1 MNQPIALNIGDKN
14 LCKDNPPYI
23 IAEIGSNFDQD
34 INKAFKLIE
43 VASNSGANAVKFQLF
58 NSDILY
64 PNKDGPY
71 KIFKEIELNPKWLN
85 NLKECAKNNNVHFL
99 ASAFD
104 DSSFNCLEENKI
116 IAHKI
121 ASSETT
127 NLGYVHKV
135 ALTGKP
141 IIISTGMCDFIDIE
155 EALNVSIAANNHQIC
170 IMQCSSVYPTK
181 IDEANLNVITSLQ
194 KRFNKIIGFSDHTQN
209 NIAAITAVGLGARV
223 FEKHIT
229 LDPKSKGPDHFYASN
244 PDDFKEYI
252 HSIKQAFLSLGSYD
266 KNLLPQEKEMGR
278 RNGIYLKRDIEEG
291 EIITIDDFILKRPCL
306 GLRERYLSMIIGKKF
321 IKKLPANHVIQF
333 EDILF

>member
-1 MNQPIALNIGDKN
+1 MNQPISLRIGDKYLSN
-14 LCKDNPPYI
+14 DHPPYI

-58 NSDILY
+58 NSNILY

-71 KIFKEIELNPKWLN
+71 EIFKEIELNPQWLKK
-85 NLKECAKNNNVHFL
+85 LKECAKENNVHFL

-104 DSSFNCLEENKI
+104 DLSFNCLEKNKI

-127 NLGYVHKV
+127 NLSYVHKV

-141 IIISTGMCDFIDIE
+141 ILISTGMCDFIDIE
-155 EALNVSIAANNHQIC
+155 EALNVALAANNEQIC
-170 IMQCSSVYPTK
+170 IMQCSSIYPTN
-181 IDEANLNVITSLQ
+181 IDEVNLNVINSL
-194 KRFNKIIGFSDHTQN
+194 KRRFNKIIGLSDHTQD
-209 NIAAITAVGLGARV
+209 NIAAITAVGLGARI

-229 LDPKSKGPDHFYASN
+229 LDPSSKGPDHFYASN
-244 PDDFKEYI
+244 PEDFKAYTK
-252 HSIKQAFLSLGSYD
+252 SINQAFLSLGSHE
-266 KNLLPQEKEMGR
+266 KNLLPKEKETGR
-278 RNGIYLKRDIEEG
+278 RNGIYLKRDIEAG
-291 EIITIDDFILKRPCL
+291 ETISIDDLILKRPCL

-321 IKKLPANHVIQF
+321 IRKLTANHVVEF
-333 EDILF
+333 KDILF